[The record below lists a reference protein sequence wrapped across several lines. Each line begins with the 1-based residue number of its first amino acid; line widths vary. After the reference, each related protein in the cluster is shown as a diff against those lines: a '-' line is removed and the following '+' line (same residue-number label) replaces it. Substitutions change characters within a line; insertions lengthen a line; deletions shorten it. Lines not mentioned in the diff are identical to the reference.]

1 MKALTINQFGGPE
14 ELRIQEVA
22 LPSPGPGEVLVRIH
36 AAGINPVDYKLRN
49 GSMKLISGK
58 KFPRILGGDIAGV
71 VEQSPKKSLYRPGD
85 KVFAMLSIKGG
96 GYAEFVA
103 VNENQLCLIPEYL
116 SMSQASAVPLASLTA
131 LQAFKKQGGIK
142 SGDRI
147 LINGSSGG
155 VGSFAVQIAKAE
167 GANVTG
173 VCSTR
178 NTEFVKNL
186 GADHVIDYTTEDFI
200 KVKRRYNKIFDAV
213 AKSSF
218 GQCRKILEKGG
229 IYVSTIPNKGLLFHQ
244 VFNFV
249 RSKKAGFIMV
259 KPSGQDLLIIA
270 DYIKKGLLLPHVDKV
285 FPLEEGVKAHE
296 LIETEKVRGKIV
308 LSVIS

>member
-103 VNENQLCLIPEYL
+103 VNENQLCLIPEDL
-116 SMSQASAVPLASLTA
+116 NMIQASAVPLASLTA

-142 SGDRI
+142 PGDRI

-200 KVKRRYNKIFDAV
+200 KGKRRYNKIFDAV

-218 GQCRKILEKGG
+218 GRCRKILEKGG

-249 RSKKAGFIMV
+249 RNKKAGFIMV

-296 LIETEKVRGKIV
+296 LIETERVRGKIV